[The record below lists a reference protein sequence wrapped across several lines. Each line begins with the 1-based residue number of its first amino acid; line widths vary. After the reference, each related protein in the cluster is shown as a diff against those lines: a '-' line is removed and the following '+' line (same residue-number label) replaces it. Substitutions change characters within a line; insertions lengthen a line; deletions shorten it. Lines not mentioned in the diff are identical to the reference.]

1 MGKCPVCNRKAKR
14 NCLLEDITSICSACC
29 GSIRKENTC
38 SKCSYYQPP
47 RRNYKQITA
56 YSPNEMEASLYLQ
69 NISEVIES
77 AICDYD
83 YEASWSLK
91 DPTAIRIIE
100 LLLDQYHFQDTQPKE
115 ENETIL
121 LGFKQVA
128 KQMQKN
134 LKKIPNEE
142 IIKTLGAIYFVAV
155 RRTRGNR
162 EYLNIIKQYVGL
174 NTEIGRMRVI

>member
-1 MGKCPVCNRKAKR
+1 
-14 NCLLEDITSICSACC
+14 
-29 GSIRKENTC
+29 
-38 SKCSYYQPP
+38 
-47 RRNYKQITA
+47 
-56 YSPNEMEASLYLQ
+56 MEASLYLQ